1 MDNKKKITVI
11 TPHQLSTEAKML
23 IRDGRQDFVK
33 EIANKGYYSGSRQID
48 QEVDSE
54 IYIHIEKVNGRS
66 YLTIQRGK
74 HRGVGIIPDPQ
85 KYLVLPFY
93 DIGGLRD
100 DFGKQDSTLRKPG
113 GGVIGGPDEV
123 PFFSFENQT

>member
-1 MDNKKKITVI
+1 MDKKKKITVI

-33 EIANKGYYSGSRQID
+33 LIPNLGYTSSSKQLD
-48 QEVDSE
+48 QEIDLE
-54 IYIHIEKVNGRS
+54 IYIHIEKVNGKS

-74 HRGVGIIPDPQ
+74 HRGTGIIPDAQ
-85 KYLVLPFY
+85 KYMVLPFF
-93 DIGGLRD
+93 DVGGLRD
-100 DFGKQDSTLRKPG
+100 DINGPDSTLRKPG
-113 GGVIGGPDEV
+113 GGPIGSGDEV